1 MLAQDKQMFQEAHQY
16 GFGTAIHV
24 AVVTVLTSTPVF
36 LPGATSQLIS
46 KSIHFGI
53 GGIGVI
59 FTLYWLFSVVG
70 AYISRNDY
78 RPFSIQKRISQSVFV
93 TAIALACIAI
103 YPQVGIWVGPA
114 LGGAVYG
121 YSQPYTNLLIM
132 KECSNRIHGFAYGL
146 KQAAIPA
153 ATLFSSLAVPIAA
166 IPLGWRQLFGIV
178 ALFTLFYSL
187 YLAKNSQ
194 TIISQSPNKSTAKL
208 KLNWH
213 LLMLALTGSLGAMVG
228 NSLGGYL
235 IISLTDRGFSLTAA
249 SFIAAVSSVANIIVR
264 VIAGVAADRRH
275 KSPYRYLQFM
285 FVFGMIGTLFLLT
298 NVNAIQIIGAI
309 LAYAGGWGWAGLLHY
324 VTGASYPGKE
334 RQATAV
340 SQMGVSLG
348 ASFGPFIFGFLFS
361 YAGAQIAW
369 ISLFIACAAAIITV
383 FSAYR
388 MEYKNSDKN
397 MESVK

>member
-1 MLAQDKQMFQEAHQY
+1 MLAKDKQTFQGNNQY
-16 GFGTAIHV
+16 GFGTAINV
-24 AVVTVLTSTPVF
+24 AVVTVLTSTPIF

-46 KSIHFGI
+46 KSINFGP

-70 AYISRNDY
+70 AYISRNDH
-78 RPFSIQKRISQSVFV
+78 RPFSIQKRISQSVLI
-93 TAIALACIAI
+93 TALALAFIAI
-103 YPQVGIWVGPA
+103 YPQFGIWVGPA
-114 LGGAVYG
+114 IGGAVYG

-153 ATLFSSLAVPIAA
+153 ATLISSLAVPIIAV
-166 IPLGWRQLFGIV
+166 PLGWRQLFGII
-178 ALFTLFYSL
+178 AFFTLIYSL
-187 YLAKNSQ
+187 FLAKNSQ
-194 TIISQSPNKSTAKL
+194 TIISKSQNKSTAKL

-213 LLMLALTGSLGAMVG
+213 LSMLALTGSLGAMVG

-235 IISLTDRGFSLTAA
+235 IISLTDSGFSLTAA

-264 VIAGVAADRRH
+264 IIAGVAADRGK
-275 KSPYRYLQFM
+275 KSPYRYLEFM

-298 NVNAIQIIGAI
+298 NINSIQIIGSI

-324 VTGASYPGKE
+324 VTGAAYPGKE

-348 ASFGPFIFGFLFS
+348 ASFGPLIFGCLFS

-369 ISLFIACAAAIITV
+369 ISLFIACAVAMITV
-383 FSAYR
+383 LIAYR
-388 MEYKNSDKN
+388 IEYKNSEKN
-397 MESVK
+397 MESVI